1 MQPREAIETR
11 DAMPPRDEQRPLDEL
26 NEATRGRAEQVG
38 RLWAAELRA
47 ALVNEQRR
55 ASGGWPGTLRE
66 ARTHV
71 AISLIPWLH
80 SNGQAGVTSQQCE
93 GAARLVYASARKVWL
108 ENRDPEED
116 D

>member
-1 MQPREAIETR
+1 MHPREAIETR
-11 DAMPPRDEQRPLDEL
+11 EAPLARDEARPMDEL

-38 RLWAAELRA
+38 RLWAVELRA
-47 ALVNEQRR
+47 ALVNEKRR

-71 AISLIPWLH
+71 AISLIPWLQ
-80 SNGQAGVTSQQCE
+80 SNGQAAVTSQQCE

>member
-1 MQPREAIETR
+1 MQPREATQ
-11 DAMPPRDEQRPLDEL
+11 PPAAAHRADEL
-26 NEATRGRAEQVG
+26 NEVTRGRAEQVG
-38 RLWAAELRA
+38 RLWASDLRA
-47 ALVNEQRR
+47 ALVNEKRR

-71 AISLIPWLH
+71 AISLIPWLQ
-80 SNGQAGVTSQQCE
+80 SNGLAAVTSQQCE

>member
-1 MQPREAIETR
+1 MATPEHPREEA
-11 DAMPPRDEQRPLDEL
+11 RPANEL
-26 NEATRGRAEQVG
+26 NEVTRGRAEQVG
-38 RLWAAELRA
+38 RLWAAGLRA
-47 ALVNEQRR
+47 SLVNEKRR
-55 ASGGWPGTLRE
+55 ASGGWPGTMRE

-80 SNGQAGVTSQQCE
+80 SNGEAPVTSLQCE
-93 GAARLVYASARKVWL
+93 GAARLVYASARKMWL